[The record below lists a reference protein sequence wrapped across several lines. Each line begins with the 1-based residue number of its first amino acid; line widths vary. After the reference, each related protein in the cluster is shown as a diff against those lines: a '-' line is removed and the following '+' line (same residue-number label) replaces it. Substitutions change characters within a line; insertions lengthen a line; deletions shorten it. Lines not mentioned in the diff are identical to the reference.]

1 MHHSLKNLRKNLKYS
16 QQDIS
21 NLIGIPLN
29 TLQNWEQN
37 VRTPSEWVL
46 NLIIDRILR
55 NAIEDQDKFSETK
68 GILSFLTIKR
78 IVTAIASQYAIK
90 KVILFGSYAKG
101 QANPKSDLD
110 LYMFSNLSGLAYF
123 EFAEKLR
130 QALKKKVDLFS
141 SLTLETTSPTY
152 LQIEDT
158 GIIIYERSA
167 LSR

>member
-1 MHHSLKNLRKNLKYS
+1 MSHSLKSLRKNLKYS
-16 QQDIS
+16 QQEIS

-37 VRTPSEWVL
+37 VRKPSEWVL
-46 NLIIDRILR
+46 NLMMDRILR
-55 NAIEDQDKFSETK
+55 DAVEHHDKISETK
-68 GILSFLTIKR
+68 GILSFLKIKR
-78 IVTAIASQYAIK
+78 IVTGIASQHPIK

-110 LYMFSNLSGLAYF
+110 LYMVSNLSGLAYF

-141 SLTLETTSPTY
+141 SLTLKTTSPTY

-158 GIIIYERSA
+158 GIIIYER
-167 LSR
+167 